1 MTRRDLAL
9 QALLVFVVAL
19 LVRILAA
26 SIVVFPQPED
36 TAYYVGVAR
45 NLLDGHGLTSNAIW
59 SFQTPPLSF
68 PRPAFEVWLPLPSF
82 LAAIPMAVM
91 GATFA
96 ASQWMAIVLGAI
108 VPVLAW
114 RLAADIAEERD
125 FSRERARTPR
135 GPMHAAHH
143 GRPATVRCISITD
156 HIGPNRLRLRQ
167 NSLPISPI
175 AANCRWKWAHT
186 YTPAV
191 DPEPLRPPGQYEVL
205 ADGESGDQP

>member
-68 PRPAFEVWLPLPSF
+68 PRPAFEVWLPLPTF
-82 LAAIPMAVM
+82 LFAIP
-91 GATFA
+91 
-96 ASQWMAIVLGAI
+96 
-108 VPVLAW
+108 LARRFDRVRTGGVSGTRIAPTHT
-114 RLAADIAEERD
+114 RLAPGHV
-125 FSRERARTPR
+125 ARQMVLHVR
-135 GPMHAAHH
+135 GTHGSAAC
-143 GRPATVRCISITD
+143 T
-156 HIGPNRLRLRQ
+156 
-167 NSLPISPI
+167 
-175 AANCRWKWAHT
+175 
-186 YTPAV
+186 
-191 DPEPLRPPGQYEVL
+191 
-205 ADGESGDQP
+205 ESA

>member
-9 QALLVFVVAL
+9 QALLVFAVAL

-68 PRPAFEVWLPLPSF
+68 PRPAFEVWLPLPTF
-82 LAAIPMAVM
+82 LAAIPMAIL
-91 GATFA
+91 GPSFA
-96 ASQWMAIVLGAI
+96 SAQWASVVVGAI

-114 RLAADIAEERD
+114 RLAARQAITHYLARGYRVTAFHRGDER
-125 FSRERARTPR
+125 EL
-135 GPMHAAHH
+135 
-143 GRPATVRCISITD
+143 PA
-156 HIGPNRLRLRQ
+156 
-167 NSLPISPI
+167 
-175 AANCRWKWAHT
+175 
-186 YTPAV
+186 
-191 DPEPLRPPGQYEVL
+191 YEL
-205 ADGESGDQP
+205 TRSSSNHP